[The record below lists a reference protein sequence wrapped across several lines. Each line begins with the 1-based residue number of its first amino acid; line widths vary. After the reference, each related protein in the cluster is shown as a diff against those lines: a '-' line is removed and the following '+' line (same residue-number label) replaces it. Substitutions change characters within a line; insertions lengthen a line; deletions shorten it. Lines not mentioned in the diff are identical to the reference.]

1 MTVALA
7 LLTGTLAVGWFVP
20 GLLRRVDLRRRDPV
34 PLIVAWLLSI
44 AGVVLAVTAFV
55 TMLLLPEHGPAASM
69 FAAVHDSWVVLE
81 HGAPP
86 HVEELTGLLGVAVLV
101 ALAVRIAI
109 VATRGSRQR
118 AHRRRA
124 NLAVLQLAGR
134 HRDAAGVLWLAHDR
148 PLAFSMAGRPAV
160 VVATEGLTRHLRT
173 DAVAAVLAHER
184 AHLTGRHHLL
194 VAVAQALRATL
205 PFVPLFR
212 RAPSAVRDLVEL
224 AADVAAVRACGPAA
238 VRNALLTVTRHGAP
252 GTALAMAHHAVD
264 LRLDRL
270 SAAVRPSGRLRRVVA
285 CGLTAVVAV
294 SLPFVAGTGVAV
306 GLALVLG

>member
-20 GLLRRVDLRRRDPV
+20 GLFRRADLRRRDPV

-44 AGVVLAVTAFV
+44 AGVVLAVAAFV
-55 TMLLLPEHGPAASM
+55 TMLLLPDHGPAARM
-69 FAAVHDSWVVLE
+69 FTAVHESWVVLE

-86 HVEELTGLLGVAVLV
+86 DVEALTGLLGVAVLV

-118 AHRRRA
+118 ACRRRA

-160 VVATEGLTRHLRT
+160 VVATEGLTRHLCA
-173 DAVAAVLAHER
+173 DSVAAVLAHER

-270 SAAVRPSGRLRRVVA
+270 GAATRPPGRTRRAVV
-285 CGLTAVVAV
+285 CGLTAAAAV
-294 SLPFVAGTGVAV
+294 TLPFVAGTGVAL
-306 GLALVLG
+306 GAALVMC